1 MSSVNASSPD
11 LAQLDGL
18 CINTIRFLSVDAVE
32 KANSGHPGLPMG
44 AAPMAFVL
52 WTRFLKHNPDNPHWL
67 NRDRFV
73 LSAGHGSMLLYSL
86 LHLTGY
92 DLPLEQIK
100 QFRQW
105 GSKTPGHPERGRT
118 PGVETTTGPL
128 GQGFANGV
136 GLAIAEKHLAARYNQ
151 PGHQIVN
158 HHTYVLVGDGDLM
171 EGVSSEAAS
180 LAGHLKLGKLIC
192 LYDDN
197 HITLSAAT
205 HITFTE
211 NRAKRFEA
219 YGWHTQTV
227 ENGNDL
233 EAIDRALRAA
243 QTEKERPSLILV
255 RTHIGY
261 GSPHKQDTFEA
272 HGSPLGKE
280 EVKLTKQA
288 LGWPLDPPFY
298 IPENALAHFR
308 LALESGKQAEAD
320 WNVRFADCSKVFPVL
335 AKEFLQ
341 AMAGELPDGWE
352 STIPIFP
359 ADPKGMATRVAS
371 GKVLNAIARKLPWL
385 IGGSADL
392 DPSTKTAL
400 EATGDFENPRDEAGN
415 LQGSAGGGW
424 SYAGRNLHFG
434 VREHAMGSITNGL
447 AVHGG
452 VIPFTAKFLV
462 FADYMR
468 PPIRL
473 AALMEQ
479 GVIFV
484 FTHDSIAL
492 GEDGSTHQPIEQ
504 LASLRAIP
512 QLIVIRPCDANET
525 AVAWRIA
532 VETRNRPVALI
543 LTRQDVP
550 TLDRAQFAA
559 ADGLRRGAYVLADAP
574 NGKPDLILIAT
585 GSEVSLIIAAG
596 QKLTENEISIR
607 IVSMPSWE
615 LFDAQSQEYRD
626 SVLPPTVR
634 ARLAVE
640 AGASQGWHKY
650 VGDRGDVIGVDRFGA
665 SAPGKVLLRECGFT
679 VDNVCERAMKLIGWK
694 RSNSHQMTVAE
705 AVAVWRN
712 EGDPN

>member
-1 MSSVNASSPD
+1 MTTTPSP
-11 LAQLDGL
+11 AQLDQQS
-18 CINTIRFLSVDAVE
+18 INTIRFLAVDAVQ

-44 AAPMAFVL
+44 AAPMAYVL
-52 WTRFLKHNPDNPHWL
+52 WTRFLRHNPANAHWS

-100 QFRQW
+100 EFRQW
-105 GSKTPGHPERGRT
+105 GSHCPGHPERGLT

-136 GLAIAEKHLAARYNQ
+136 GLAIAEHYLAAHYNR
-151 PGHQIVN
+151 PGHPIID
-158 HHTYVLVGDGDLM
+158 HYTYALASDGDLM
-171 EGVSSEAAS
+171 EGVASEAAS
-180 LAGHLKLGKLIC
+180 LAGHLRLGKLIC

-197 HITLSAAT
+197 QITLSAST

-211 NRAKRFEA
+211 NRAMRFEA

-243 QTEKERPSLILV
+243 QAEKERPSLILV

-261 GSPHKQDTFEA
+261 GSPNKQDTFEA
-272 HGSPLGKE
+272 HGSPLGDK

-298 IPENALAHFR
+298 IPDQALAHFR
-308 LALESGKQAEAD
+308 LALEAGKKAEAEWD
-320 WNVRFADCSKVFPVL
+320 VRFSDYANAFPDF
-335 AKEFLQ
+335 AKEFQ
-341 AMAGELPDGWE
+341 RAMAGGLPEGWDAD
-352 STIPIFP
+352 IPVFP

-371 GKVLNAIARKLPWL
+371 GRVLRAIGPKLPSL

-392 DPSTKTAL
+392 DPSTHTAL
-400 EATGDFENPRDEAGN
+400 TGMGDFENPREESGN
-415 LQGSAGGGW
+415 LQGSTGGGW
-424 SYAGRNLHFG
+424 TYAGRNLHFG

-452 VIPFTAKFLV
+452 LIPFTATFLI
-462 FADYMR
+462 FSDYMR

-479 GVIFV
+479 GVIFI

-512 QLIVIRPCDANET
+512 RLLVIRPCDANET
-525 AVAWRIA
+525 AVAWRVAIQ
-532 VETRNRPVALI
+532 TRDRPVVLI

-550 TLDRAQFAA
+550 TLDRTHFAA
-559 ADGLRRGAYVLADAP
+559 PEGLRRGAYVLTDAP
-574 NGKPDLILIAT
+574 NGKPDILLIAT
-585 GSEVSLIIAAG
+585 GSEVSLIVAAC
-596 QKLTENEISIR
+596 QKLTEHDIHVR

-615 LFDAQSQEYRD
+615 LFEAQSQEYRD
-626 SVLPPTVR
+626 LVLPPSVH

-640 AGASQGWHKY
+640 AGVTQGWRKY
-650 VGDRGDVIGVDRFGA
+650 VGSEGDVIGVDCFGA
-665 SAPGKVLLRECGFT
+665 SAPGEVMLREYGFT
-679 VDNVCERAMKLIGWK
+679 VDNVYERAMKLLDRKGPS
-694 RSNSHQMTVAE
+694 RHPMTADE
-705 AVAVWRN
+705 AVEAWRN